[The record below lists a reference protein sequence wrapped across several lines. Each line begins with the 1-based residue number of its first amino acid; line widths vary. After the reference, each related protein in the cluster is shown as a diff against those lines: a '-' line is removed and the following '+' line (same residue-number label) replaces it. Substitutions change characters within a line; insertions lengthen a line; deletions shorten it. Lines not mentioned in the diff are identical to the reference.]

1 MKTKEE
7 LNILISSVAGGV
19 GLTLTEYLHK
29 LGYRN
34 IYGIA
39 GSDEKCKIAKEMG
52 CKAAINYKKY
62 YSNGVINSKQFET
75 DIKAMMNGEAIDLY
89 Y

>member
-1 MKTKEE
+1 MWSKAKGRVKTKEE

-39 GSDEKCKIAKEMG
+39 GSD
-52 CKAAINYKKY
+52 
-62 YSNGVINSKQFET
+62 
-75 DIKAMMNGEAIDLY
+75 
-89 Y
+89 